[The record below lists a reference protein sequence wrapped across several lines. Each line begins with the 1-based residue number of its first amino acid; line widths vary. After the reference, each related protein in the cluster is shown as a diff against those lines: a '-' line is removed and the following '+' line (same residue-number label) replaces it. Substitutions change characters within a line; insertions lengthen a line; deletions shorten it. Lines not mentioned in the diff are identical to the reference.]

1 MNIKSIKKWIVL
13 LYLGLLL
20 YSGFMDFFV
29 VPEAN
34 VSLMVYSVKGFK
46 IVLLAG
52 VFYAYSFFTNKKSIT
67 ALSLGATVVGY
78 IFTIVAL
85 INAKVSLSMCSS
97 GAYVYFASFILCII
111 SLLIPSDTSLSSE
124 VSKIAESI
132 PQTEEIKNID
142 GDYFICNYMSGVKG
156 VKNIYK
162 SISVFILKNNTNAL
176 EINIKAPEEI
186 KIVIDDSNI
195 SKINLSKEMRVSV
208 SDIQKEDNTVETQYL
223 ASVLVGSFGPIVG
236 EKLAKDR
243 GVSTKANFDSYYKI
257 EIFYKVNE
265 EENRLVF
272 QTEVNPKS
280 FFKKYENII
289 ETKY

>member
-142 GDYFICNYMSGVKG
+142 
-156 VKNIYK
+156 
-162 SISVFILKNNTNAL
+162 
-176 EINIKAPEEI
+176 
-186 KIVIDDSNI
+186 
-195 SKINLSKEMRVSV
+195 
-208 SDIQKEDNTVETQYL
+208 
-223 ASVLVGSFGPIVG
+223 
-236 EKLAKDR
+236 
-243 GVSTKANFDSYYKI
+243 
-257 EIFYKVNE
+257 
-265 EENRLVF
+265 
-272 QTEVNPKS
+272 
-280 FFKKYENII
+280 
-289 ETKY
+289 